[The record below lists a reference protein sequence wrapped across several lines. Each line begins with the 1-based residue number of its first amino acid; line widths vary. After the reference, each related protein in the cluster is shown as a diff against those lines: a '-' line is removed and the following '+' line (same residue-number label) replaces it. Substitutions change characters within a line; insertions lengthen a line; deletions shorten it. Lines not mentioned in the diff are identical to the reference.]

1 MAGACEQK
9 LHFCILFIN
18 LKEWLCC
25 AEVRKCRNKEKFSVK
40 VYWSTG
46 HGQECRM
53 EIWKSDK
60 KLWTFSFSLEWYVAE
75 KNQEIPIKV

>member
-1 MAGACEQK
+1 MYYVRRISEVSLCVYREFPLIVYYVMAGACEQK

-46 HGQECRM
+46 HGQGCRM
-53 EIWKSDK
+53 K
-60 KLWTFSFSLEWYVAE
+60 
-75 KNQEIPIKV
+75 